1 MKSIINKHKHELYLI
16 AAISIL
22 LIISFFVFIQN
33 TFMIKYDFLQQHIS
47 FYREFY
53 RLIDQG
59 SLSWDW
65 NFFLGSNVY
74 GLKAY
79 YFIGDVFAWIAYP
92 LYKLFSNVTTPLLLV
107 TLLKFYIAGY
117 GFYRYLLSLD
127 IKPKLAI
134 IYSLIYMTSGF
145 ACIFMEQPM
154 FISFYAW
161 IPYILWGMESY
172 LQHKK
177 WFLFTVSASL
187 LISCQYY
194 LMWPLCWLILLIWI
208 IRLCTNSS
216 ITTLKQGV
224 TTSFKLLGYFLLGVF
239 LSCFIW
245 LPSILAL
252 LANPR
257 IGTSTSN
264 YSYTVWT
271 SNQWLQII
279 QNFFIPVTVNQPTLY
294 VDGPYFFYQMAIY
307 AHSLCLLTLPLTF
320 ISKKLKPYRFLIL
333 IPTVLLVSPL
343 IGLFFH
349 FTYSMRYT
357 VLISIAYIIVSA
369 LSLNEYDTSQLY
381 HHKKYRQSLIIW
393 TGLLLTII
401 IALALIIPLMTHVD
415 FNNTTQFINYCIV
428 AICLIIECI
437 TLLKVTSF
445 TKAILLFTAS
455 MQCILLFTISNYHL
469 YENNESNY
477 QTITNSSKY
486 DALLNHLKT
495 NDDSFYRIIVDGVMV
510 NGNLYLGYPSVTNY
524 DSTFQYTLNDFLVI
538 NRKYPQVDW
547 HFNLDDPNLFELL
560 NVKYV
565 ITTPES
571 NMDYWYY
578 HGTSIYAD
586 DAGYQII
593 QLNHDHSY
601 FAKSLTQFKSVQKY
615 LDYVETD
622 KPMHEITADLS
633 TYGLVDESMVDTFNH
648 QYNNSEQ
655 LYLNPASVSSTKVT
669 FTLNSSTNQCLFTS
683 IPYDTGWSVYD
694 NGQKIPTQS
703 IHGGFLG
710 VELPSGNHEL
720 IFEYH
725 VPGFKLSLIISSFA
739 LILTTLLAYMS
750 YKKIISKKSRR

>member
-1 MKSIINKHKHELYLI
+1 MKQKIIDHKYELLLGLL
-16 AAISIL
+16 ISITL
-22 LIISFFVFIQN
+22 GISFFVFFKN
-33 TFMIKYDFLQQHIS
+33 TFILKYDFLQQHIS
-47 FYREFY
+47 FYREFF
-53 RLIDQG
+53 RLIDEG
-59 SLSWDW
+59 NLSWDW

-79 YFIGDVFAWIAYP
+79 YFIGDVFAWLAYP
-92 LYKLFSNVTTPLLLV
+92 LYKLFSNVTTTLLLV
-107 TLLKFYIAGY
+107 TLLKFYVAGY

-127 IKPKLAI
+127 VKPKLAI

-145 ACIFMEQPM
+145 VCIFMEQPM

-177 WFLFTVSASL
+177 WFLFTVSTSL

-208 IRLCTNSS
+208 IRLCSNPKITN
-216 ITTLKQGV
+216 IKLGLI
-224 TTSFKLLGYFLLGVF
+224 TSFKLLGYFLLGVF

-245 LPSILAL
+245 LPSIIAL

-279 QNFFIPVTVNQPTLY
+279 QNFFIPITVNQPTLY

-307 AHSLCLLTLPLTF
+307 SHSLCLLTLPLTF
-320 ISKKLKPYRFLIL
+320 ISKKFKPYRFLIL
-333 IPTVLLVSPL
+333 IPTVLLFSPL

-369 LSLNEYDTSQLY
+369 LSLNEYNTSQLY
-381 HHKKYRQSLIIW
+381 NHKKYRKSLIIW
-393 TGLLLTII
+393 TGLLLSII
-401 IALALIIPLMTHVD
+401 IALALIIPLMTQID
-415 FNNTTQFINYCIV
+415 FSHTTQFINYCIV

-445 TKAILLFTAS
+445 TKAFLLFTAS

-469 YENNESNY
+469 YEDNESNY
-477 QTITNSSKY
+477 QTIINNDKY
-486 DALLNHLKT
+486 ESLLTQLKT
-495 NDDSFYRIIVDGVMV
+495 IDDSFYRIIIDGVMV
-510 NGNLYLGYPSVTNY
+510 NGNLYLGYPSVMNY

-565 ITTPES
+565 ITSPES
-571 NMDYWYY
+571 DMNYWYY
-578 HGTSIYAD
+578 YGTSIYSD
-586 DAGYQII
+586 DQGYQII
-593 QLNHDHSY
+593 QLNHENNY
-601 FAKSLTQFKSVQKY
+601 FAKSLTQFKSLEQY
-615 LDYVETD
+615 LAYVETD
-622 KPMHEITADLS
+622 KPMHEITSDLS
-633 TYGLVDESMVDTFNH
+633 TYGLVESNSVDEFNAK
-648 QYNNSEQ
+648 YKSSEI
-655 LYLNPASVSSTKVT
+655 LYLNPTQISNTKITFNVST
-669 FTLNSSTNQCLFTS
+669 STNQCLFTS
-683 IPYDTGWSVYD
+683 IPYDSGWIIKD
-694 NGQKIPTQS
+694 NGKQINSLS
-703 IHGGFLG
+703 IQGGFLG
-710 VELPSGNHEL
+710 IELPSGNHEL
-720 IFEYH
+720 VLTYH
-725 VPGFKLSLIISSFA
+725 VPGFKISFIISTIALITTCGLII
-739 LILTTLLAYMS
+739 IHYQKRNQTD
-750 YKKIISKKSRR
+750 